1 MLIALGIAAG
11 LFLVLTAVRELV
23 VRRLGRRA
31 KATAMA
37 AAAAAAGNGIDDLL
51 ATLGRRTQILVI
63 AAVALYAGS
72 LYVDLPARAERLLR
86 GAAELAVFLQIALWS
101 SVAIDFWIARQRRR
115 LDHDP
120 TSIALAGVLRFA
132 VKLALWAL
140 LLVVALGNLGIN
152 VTALITGLGIGGVAV
167 ALALQNV
174 LGDLLASLSIVLDKP
189 FVIGDAI
196 TVDTLTGTVESI
208 GLKTTRLRA
217 VSGEQLIFANADLLK
232 SRIHNWKRMAE
243 RRCVL
248 AFGVP
253 LDTPPAALAALPATL
268 RALIEA
274 QDLVR
279 FDRAHFKGIGTGG
292 AGGTTLD
299 FEAVYWLLTPDYA
312 LYMDRQQAI
321 HLALLGALADAGLS
335 LGAGPQTLA
344 LTRPRA
350 AQPGGED
357 AKTSA

>member
-1 MLIALGIAAG
+1 MLIALGIAAV
-11 LFLVLTAVRELV
+11 LFLLLAAVRELV

-31 KATAMA
+31 LTTGTATAA
-37 AAAAAAGNGIDDLL
+37 GIDDLL
-51 ATLGRRTQILVI
+51 VTLGRRTQILVI

-120 TSIALAGVLRFA
+120 TSVALAGVLRFA
-132 VKLALWAL
+132 VKLALWAI
-140 LLVVALGNLGIN
+140 LLVVALDNLGIN

-243 RRCVL
+243 RRVVL

-279 FDRAHFKGIGTGG
+279 FDRAHFKGFGASSAGG

-299 FEAVYWLLTPDYA
+299 FEAVYWLLTADYG

-321 HLALLGALADAGLS
+321 QLALLGALADAGIA
-335 LGAGPQTLA
+335 LGPGPQSVVLA
-344 LTRPRA
+344 RPA
-350 AQPGGED
+350 PPVEAE
-357 AKTSA
+357 AEAEEKTSA

>member
-1 MLIALGIAAG
+1 
-11 LFLVLTAVRELV
+11 V
-23 VRRLGRRA
+23 GRRYTFA
-31 KATAMA
+31 DIDRWSTAF
-37 AAAAAAGNGIDDLL
+37 GTWLQQQGL
-51 ATLGRRTQILVI
+51 A
-63 AAVALYAGS
+63 
-72 LYVDLPARAERLLR
+72 R
-86 GAAELAVFLQIALWS
+86 GAR
-101 SVAIDFWIARQRRR
+101 VAIMLPNVVQY
-115 LDHDP
+115 P
-120 TSIALAGVLRFA
+120 IALAGVLRFA
-132 VKLALWAL
+132 VKVVLWAL
-140 LLVVALGNLGIN
+140 LLVVALDNLGIN
-152 VTALITGLGIGGVAV
+152 VTALITGLGVGGVAV

-196 TVDTLTGTVESI
+196 TVDALTGTVESI

-253 LDTPPAALAALPATL
+253 LDTPPAPLAALPATL

-279 FDRAHFKGIGTGG
+279 FDRAHFKGIG

-299 FEAVYWLLTPDYA
+299 FEAVYWVLSADYT

-321 HLALLGALADAGLS
+321 HLALLGALADAGIP
-335 LGAGPQTLA
+335 LGSGPQSLA
-344 LTRPRA
+344 LIRPPA
-350 AQPGGED
+350 PEE
-357 AKTSA
+357 KTSA

>member
-1 MLIALGIAAG
+1 MDHDATSVALAVILRFVAKLTLWL
-11 LFLVLTAVRELV
+11 LFLL
-23 VRRLGRRA
+23 
-31 KATAMA
+31 MA
-37 AAAAAAGNGIDDLL
+37 L
-51 ATLGRRTQILVI
+51 
-63 AAVALYAGS
+63 
-72 LYVDLPARAERLLR
+72 E
-86 GAAELAVFLQIALWS
+86 
-101 SVAIDFWIARQRRR
+101 
-115 LDHDP
+115 
-120 TSIALAGVLRFA
+120 
-132 VKLALWAL
+132 
-140 LLVVALGNLGIN
+140 NLGVN
-152 VTALITGLGIGGVAV
+152 VTALVTGLGIGGVAV

-268 RALIEA
+268 RRLIEA

-279 FDRAHFKGIGTGG
+279 FDRAHFKGIGG
-292 AGGTTLD
+292 AGGSTLD
-299 FEAVYWLLTPDYA
+299 FEAVCWVLSADYG
-312 LYMDRQQAI
+312 LFMDRQQAI
-321 HLALLGALADAGLS
+321 HLAVLGALADAGIS
-335 LGAGPQTLA
+335 LGAGPQTLVLA
-344 LTRPRA
+344 RPRPEA
-350 AQPGGED
+350 APEE
-357 AKTSA
+357 KTSD

>member
-11 LFLVLTAVRELV
+11 LFLLLTGVRELV

-31 KATAMA
+31 KSTATTTA
-37 AAAAAAGNGIDDLL
+37 ATGIDDLL
-51 ATLGRRTQILVI
+51 ATLGRRTWILVI
-63 AAVALYAGS
+63 AAVALCAGS
-72 LYVDLPARAERLLR
+72 LYVDLPGRAERLLR

-120 TSIALAGVLRFA
+120 TSVALAGVLRFA
-132 VKLALWAL
+132 VKVALWAL
-140 LLVVALGNLGIN
+140 LLVVALDNLGIN
-152 VTALITGLGIGGVAV
+152 VTALITGLGVGGVAV

-189 FVIGDAI
+189 FGIGDAI
-196 TVDTLTGTVESI
+196 TVDALTGTVESI

-243 RRCVL
+243 RRVVL

-253 LDTPPAALAALPATL
+253 LTTPPAALAALPATL

-279 FDRAHFKGIGTGG
+279 FDRAHFKGFGSSAGG
-292 AGGTTLD
+292 ATLD
-299 FEAVYWLLTPDYA
+299 FEAVYWLLTADYG

-321 HLALLGALADAGLS
+321 HLGLLAALAEAGIS
-335 LGAGPQTLA
+335 LGSGPQSLA
-344 LTRPRA
+344 LTRPSA
-350 AQPGGED
+350 E
-357 AKTSA
+357 KTSP